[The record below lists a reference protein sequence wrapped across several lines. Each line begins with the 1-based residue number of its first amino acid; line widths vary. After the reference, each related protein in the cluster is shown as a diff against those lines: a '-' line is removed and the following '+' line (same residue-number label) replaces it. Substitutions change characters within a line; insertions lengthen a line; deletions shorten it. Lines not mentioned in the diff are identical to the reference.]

1 MFFGVTLFGAPF
13 QVNERETTAKQL
25 CLGLL
30 DTDLDMFELGRPSY
44 KVYAGFTGAWT
55 PSDGRWLAYVLILLY

>member
-1 MFFGVTLFGAPF
+1 MFWSHRFLEPLFRSTKGKP
-13 QVNERETTAKQL
+13 QQSNYVWG
-25 CLGLL
+25 CL